1 MCAHPTYL
9 QTQKSLSAVLLPK
22 SKSICYL
29 RVLFICWEVLLP
41 YLLPLCSSYNRVALT
56 LVFDCTKLQRGTDQK
71 RSSCVCCAWENGQN
85 KCLKVAYPMVKHST
99 EIRWF
104 EKLCGWLSA
113 MPPLQEQERSSCT
126 NSLSVQSLGI
136 LFLCFASFF
145 FMCSKQSNYMR
156 LYCLKKMKML
166 YQTLLCYNSLQL
178 QFHVYRY
185 KLNAHLHAHA
195 TKTESQRFRNLMEIP
210 RKFDLLIRMFYSASS
225 CNEKN
230 FVYLLACS
238 PNRAYLDSQV
248 GFDINQNIC

>member
-1 MCAHPTYL
+1 MGGC
-9 QTQKSLSAVLLPK
+9 LLCLLCRSRSDPAAQ
-22 SKSICYL
+22 IVC
-29 RVLFICWEVLLP
+29 LFRAWGF
-41 YLLPLCSSYNRVALT
+41 CSSAL
-56 LVFDCTKLQRGTDQK
+56 
-71 RSSCVCCAWENGQN
+71 
-85 KCLKVAYPMVKHST
+85 PH
-99 EIRWF
+99 
-104 EKLCGWLSA
+104 
-113 MPPLQEQERSSCT
+113 
-126 NSLSVQSLGI
+126 
-136 LFLCFASFF
+136 FF

-238 PNRAYLDSQV
+238 PNRAYLDS
-248 GFDINQNIC
+248 